1 MERLRT
7 TRLSPIP
14 TTSNVFPTVLEEPVT
29 PSDNPDSNSIL
40 GSSPTADPR
49 DSNCLNTQQTGHLF
63 RKHRRRLPLV
73 QPCNI
78 SKNRS
83 SRSFDSGISCLL
95 QSSASTAATGNGYAG
110 TDSRGLPLEPGSP
123 GPIASDPGMMHQ
135 NPGSPNHISC
145 SRQSYMS
152 SSPCNS
158 PGPRSPRGLPSTP
171 GRLNGGGTPSMLA
184 TSSGGGTGVDRASQN
199 GFFGPSFNSRRFSEQ
214 AESYSNT
221 SKGSS
226 EDSDSQS
233 PPTEPSPPPLNGGSP
248 PSTSPILRPS
258 RRMLPETP
266 KTPYNVWQQSR
277 DSLDSGVYSRSTT
290 CDSYPGRKSGSPILS
305 STSPPTLARH
315 SWRRGVARLPEPPI
329 SSSISDPPPPSPAAV
344 ATPIQNNQVTAP
356 AVSAYIENN
365 GISNGS
371 GCNQI
376 MEDSSKRVH
385 FEQNQ
390 NYNNIQNSQQQQTFT
405 GTGNNPGSPSTKSRM
420 GLLASL
426 KNTYNSTKLNTQL
439 MEQSSPVKSSAGIL
453 TKLHEKLAG
462 TRSLGSSS
470 CNNSSTTANPATTG
484 ITQQQ
489 NNQLHYNHLQQ
500 QNNQQQQS
508 QIILDSSQLLQY
520 NNDTAANS
528 YNYGNLDV
536 PKLRDLKS
544 HSFPPPF
551 TNSSDALVNPS
562 QHLITVSSACY
573 GTGSGSSASVSAS
586 STGGET
592 TTSSFA
598 DAPIYSLT
606 DSSNSPTSAQDQQFE
621 TTDERRKRWQLLH
634 NHSSAAFI
642 ATG

>member
-7 TRLSPIP
+7 SRLSPIP
-14 TTSNVFPTVLEEPVT
+14 TASNVFPTVLEEPVT
-29 PSDNPDSNSIL
+29 PSEIDDDNPDPRARVGSSIL
-40 GSSPTADPR
+40 GSSPTANGAGADPNPG
-49 DSNCLNTQQTGHLF
+49 SSQNQQTGHLF

-95 QSSASTAATGNGYAG
+95 QSSAGAGNAVAAG
-110 TDSRGLPLEPGSP
+110 TSGTGLPVDPGSP
-123 GPIASDPGMMHQ
+123 GPIASDPGY

-158 PGPRSPRGLPSTP
+158 PGPRSPRVLPDTN
-171 GRLNGGGTPSMLA
+171 RLHGTPTSMLA
-184 TSSGGGTGVDRASQN
+184 SSSAGPVGGGP

-214 AESYSNT
+214 VESYST

-226 EDSDSQS
+226 EDSDSS
-233 PPTEPSPPPLNGGSP
+233 PPTEPSPPPLNGGSSGGHSP
-248 PSTSPILRPS
+248 PPPTSPILRVS

-315 SWRRGVARLPEPPI
+315 SWRRAGVARLPEPPI
-329 SSSISDPPPPSPAAV
+329 SSTMTGDGPPATAPS
-344 ATPIQNNQVTAP
+344 ATPPIIP
-356 AVSAYIENN
+356 ATSAGSTYVEN
-365 GISNGS
+365 S
-371 GCNQI
+371 GCGSQI
-376 MEDSSKRVH
+376 EDSSKRVH
-385 FEQNQ
+385 FEPNQ
-390 NYNNIQNSQQQQTFT
+390 NCNQQNPAPAGSA
-405 GTGNNPGSPSTKSRM
+405 SPSTKSRM

-426 KNTYNSTKLNTQL
+426 KNSYNSKI
-439 MEQSSPVKSSAGIL
+439 MESQSSPVKSSAGIL

-462 TRSLGSSS
+462 TRSLGSNTPNTVQNNLYNACGQNNLQLNQQHNQHNTLILNSNS
-470 CNNSSTTANPATTG
+470 ANSS
-484 ITQQQ
+484 Q
-489 NNQLHYNHLQQ
+489 N
-500 QNNQQQQS
+500 
-508 QIILDSSQLLQY
+508 Y
-520 NNDTAANS
+520 NNALS
-528 YNYGNLDV
+528 NLDV

-551 TNSSDALVNPS
+551 SNSSSNMS
-562 QHLITVSSACY
+562 QKTCQTATTVTSGYCVSVCHPAV
-573 GTGSGSSASVSAS
+573 GGSSASVSAS

-592 TTSSFA
+592 NTSSFA
-598 DAPIYSLT
+598 DAPINSLT
-606 DSSNSPTSAQDQQFE
+606 DSSNSPTSQDFE
-621 TTDERRKRWQLLH
+621 TTDDRRKRWQLLH
-634 NHSSAAFI
+634 DHSSAAFI
-642 ATG
+642 ATR

>member
-49 DSNCLNTQQTGHLF
+49 DNSNCLNTQQTGHLF

-390 NYNNIQNSQQQQTFT
+390 NYNNIQNSQQQNSA

-470 CNNSSTTANPATTG
+470 CNNSSTTANTTTG
-484 ITQQQ
+484 ITQQ

-500 QNNQQQQS
+500 QNNQQQS

-520 NNDTAANS
+520 NNDAANS

-551 TNSSDALVNPS
+551 TNSSDQAINPS

-573 GTGSGSSASVSAS
+573 TGSGSSASVSAS

-606 DSSNSPTSAQDQQFE
+606 DSSNSPTSAQDQFE

>member
-390 NYNNIQNSQQQQTFT
+390 NFNNIQNSQQQQNSA

-470 CNNSSTTANPATTG
+470 CNNSSTTANTTTG
-484 ITQQQ
+484 ITQQ

-500 QNNQQQQS
+500 QNNQQQS

-520 NNDTAANS
+520 NNDAANS

-551 TNSSDALVNPS
+551 TNSSDAINPS

-573 GTGSGSSASVSAS
+573 TGSGSSASVSAS

-606 DSSNSPTSAQDQQFE
+606 DSSNSPTSAQDQFE

>member
-95 QSSASTAATGNGYAG
+95 QSSASTAAAGNGYAG

-184 TSSGGGTGVDRASQN
+184 TSSGGGTGGGASQN

-214 AESYSNT
+214 VESYSNT

-329 SSSISDPPPPSPAAV
+329 SSSVSDPPPPSPAAV
-344 ATPIQNNQVTAP
+344 QATPINNQITAP

-365 GISNGS
+365 GMSNGS
-371 GCNQI
+371 GCNQL

-390 NYNNIQNSQQQQTFT
+390 NFNNQNQIPVNS
-405 GTGNNPGSPSTKSRM
+405 GNNPGSPSTKSRM

-470 CNNSSTTANPATTG
+470 CNNSSPTANPTTTG
-484 ITQQQ
+484 ITQQ
-489 NNQLHYNHLQQ
+489 NNLHYYNHQQDYQQ
-500 QNNQQQQS
+500 QNNQQ

-520 NNDTAANS
+520 NTMAANS
-528 YNYGNLDV
+528 YGNLDV

-551 TNSSDALVNPS
+551 TNSSDAINPS
-562 QHLITVSSACY
+562 QHLITASSAAGY
-573 GTGSGSSASVSAS
+573 TGSGSSASVSAS
-586 STGGET
+586 STGGSET
-592 TTSSFA
+592 NTSSFA

-606 DSSNSPTSAQDQQFE
+606 DSSNSPTSAQDQFE

>member
-344 ATPIQNNQVTAP
+344 ATPIQNNQVTAS

-390 NYNNIQNSQQQQTFT
+390 NFNNIQNSQQQQNSA

-470 CNNSSTTANPATTG
+470 CNNSSTTANTTTG
-484 ITQQQ
+484 ITQQ

-500 QNNQQQQS
+500 QNNQQQS

-520 NNDTAANS
+520 NNDAANS

-551 TNSSDALVNPS
+551 TNSSDAINPS

-573 GTGSGSSASVSAS
+573 TGSGSSASVSAS

-606 DSSNSPTSAQDQQFE
+606 DSSNSPTSAQDQFE